1 MKSVYEGPEKSPG
14 FLLWHISGVWR
25 GRIEGVLREWG
36 LTHPQFVVL
45 AAIGWLTKD
54 GKCVTQAA
62 VGKMA
67 GLDPN
72 TTSQVIR
79 GLEQKGLVVRETD
92 GRVKRPL
99 LTKEGQ
105 KILSKA
111 LPAIET
117 EDGDFF
123 AKLSEKE
130 KEGLIQ
136 LFQKLL
142 KIN

>member
-25 GRIEGVLREWG
+25 GRIEGVLRERG

-45 AAIGWLTKD
+45 AAIGWLTKE
-54 GKCVTQAA
+54 GEGVTQAF
-62 VGKMA
+62 VGKLA

-79 GLEQKGLVVRETD
+79 GLEQKGLVEREVE
-92 GRVKRPL
+92 GRVKRPN
-99 LTKEGQ
+99 LTKKGQ
-105 KILSKA
+105 KILSAA
-111 LPAIET
+111 LPAVEA
-117 EDGDFF
+117 EDGNFF
-123 AKLSEKE
+123 AQLDKKDRD
-130 KEGLIQ
+130 GLVH